1 MEYTMSELKEL
12 VKYIDAQLQDQAPY
26 FDDRLLTK
34 QRNIK
39 QAIKNI
45 EAAEAATASIREA
58 SQYARG
64 AQYVR

>member
-1 MEYTMSELKEL
+1 MEYTISELKEL
-12 VKYIDAQLQDQAPY
+12 VKYIDAQLNDQAPY

-45 EAAEAATASIREA
+45 EAAEAASASIREA
-58 SQYARG
+58 AQHARG
-64 AQYVR
+64 TRYA

>member
-26 FDDRLLTK
+26 FDDRLLIK

-39 QAIKNI
+39 QAIKNL
-45 EAAEAATASIREA
+45 EAAEVAAASIREA
-58 SQYARG
+58 QRG
-64 AQYVR
+64 AQYAR

>member
-39 QAIKNI
+39 QAIKNL
-45 EAAEAATASIREA
+45 EAAEVAAASIREA
-58 SQYARG
+58 QYQRGGAQYAR
-64 AQYVR
+64 